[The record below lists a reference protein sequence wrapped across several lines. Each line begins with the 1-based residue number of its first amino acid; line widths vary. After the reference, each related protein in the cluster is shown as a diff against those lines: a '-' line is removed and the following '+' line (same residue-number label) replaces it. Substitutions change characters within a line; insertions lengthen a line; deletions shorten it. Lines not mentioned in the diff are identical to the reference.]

1 MWVDWFGFKSS
12 EGKLA
17 AQCCAMISW
26 NRPRQGSELRL
37 FPAWIDQVVISHYF
51 ENSLL
56 AGGLGCSSAKS
67 SVLLWFYFAMTR
79 MDNGWMSDGCRQEI
93 GS

>member
-37 FPAWIDQVVISHYF
+37 FPAWSDQVVISHYF
-51 ENSLL
+51 ANSLL

-67 SVLLWFYFAMTR
+67 SVLLRYDSDECW
-79 MDNGWMSDGCRQEI
+79 MDAGLGRKQNS
-93 GS
+93 